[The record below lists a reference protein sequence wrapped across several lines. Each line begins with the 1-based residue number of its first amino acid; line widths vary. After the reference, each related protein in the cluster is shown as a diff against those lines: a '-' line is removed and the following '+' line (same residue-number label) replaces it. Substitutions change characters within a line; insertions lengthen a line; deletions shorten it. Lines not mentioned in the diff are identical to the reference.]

1 MDTDIATAKVPFLQR
16 INLKADKIILILV
29 VFLTA
34 ISIVMVYSMRGDVVF
49 NHLKHLLFGYAG
61 MFVVYHVDYRKLG
74 VFAPFFLALAVVL
87 LILTMLSQAV
97 RGVTIFGRDV
107 QTFYIIGFLIIFYI
121 SNYIARLLHNTGEIT
136 TSNVRF
142 LFALLGLFCGGIAT
156 MNMSTAIILFITGLV
171 LFFVGGFK
179 MRDIAGL
186 VGVVSAVLIVAVIV
200 AVNLSDEKKA
210 GFGRMATFINRLEY
224 YITKDN
230 TDGYGDQMI
239 LARAA
244 IARSGFNPAGP
255 GKGVIK
261 NRLPEKET
269 DYAFASLFEETGI
282 VVGVA
287 VLLSY
292 LIIFYRARKIAKE
305 ATGTFGRLLSFGIGF
320 WFTCQALVH
329 IGVNCELLPTTGQ
342 TLPFISSGGAS
353 LFVSGCAMGM
363 LLNIGKV
370 SNEESQKENPMSY
383 FERS

>member
-1 MDTDIATAKVPFLQR
+1 
-16 INLKADKIILILV
+16 
-29 VFLTA
+29 
-34 ISIVMVYSMRGDVVF
+34 
-49 NHLKHLLFGYAG
+49 
-61 MFVVYHVDYRKLG
+61 
-74 VFAPFFLALAVVL
+74 
-87 LILTMLSQAV
+87 
-97 RGVTIFGRDV
+97 V